1 MNDGSR
7 NQLEGKNSASVLVS
21 LGFRV
26 RRYWGILGALFRQEE
41 QSRRQA
47 PMESFMNL
55 MEPII
60 LIATLSFLFYFL
72 GRKQISPL
80 GGSPVLFYAT
90 GFFPMYFFIY
100 ISKRMRGSIDGPGRR
115 FPVEQRLDH
124 IIVHIVLRIIDYSIL
139 GIILFGGIYFLF
151 SPNARPND
159 VAPIFLSCVTLVGL
173 GFGWGIF
180 IMLVSRISPILRP
193 FLHGVS
199 RTLMLFSGVFFVPDF
214 LSPGVRYVLSF
225 NPLLHAIALFRTGF
239 YPQYPTLI
247 MDVTYLVYISVFVLF
262 MGLVVERVT
271 RRSEGR

>member
-26 RRYWGILGALFRQEE
+26 RRYLGILRALFRQEE

-247 MDVTYLVYISVFVLF
+247 MDVTYLVYISVFVLL

>member
-26 RRYWGILGALFRQEE
+26 RRYLGILRALFRQEE

-60 LIATLSFLFYFL
+60 LITTLSFLFYFL

-239 YPQYPTLI
+239 YPHYPTLI
-247 MDVTYLVYISVFVLF
+247 MDVTYLVYISVFVLL